1 MQVRL
6 KILHGTLKNKRGET
20 TSPEVAIHKRRFLI
34 GSAPDC
40 SMRCPSKSVNPHH
53 CEILSDARTVAIRV
67 LPGKSTTLLNQQQ
80 VTEPRVL
87 KHGDHLRI
95 GRLEFEV
102 LIDQQAP
109 SLESPSPDT
118 ASASSEDEGDSIS
131 EMLSAADLRERE
143 HRVLDPE
150 SRQFHLPETPHHKA
164 SDDQESD
171 ATPTR
176 PKKKQPPRKL
186 PKPPPTPFDNAE
198 DSTEAAEEALRKLF
212 SR

>member
-20 TSPEVAIHKRRFLI
+20 TAPEVAIHKRRFLI

-67 LPGKSTTLLNQQQ
+67 LPGESTTLLNQQQ

-118 ASASSEDEGDSIS
+118 ASPSSEGEGDSIS

-150 SRQFHLPETPHHKA
+150 SRQFHLPETHHHKA
-164 SDDQESD
+164 SDDEESD
-171 ATPTR
+171 ATPARPKRSNRRGSCPSPHRRRSTTPRTR
-176 PKKKQPPRKL
+176 PKPRRKQ
-186 PKPPPTPFDNAE
+186 
-198 DSTEAAEEALRKLF
+198 LRKLF